1 MVVSKVIVTSTKSS
15 QLSDTLIIYNSMKI
29 FLKFGFK
36 EVSFTLPYIYHMPEQ
51 NERIFCQCFTK
62 YTGYNCNTHH
72 QDDNLIYMPTHNP

>member
-36 EVSFTLPYIYHMPEQ
+36 EVSFTLPYIYHMSEQ
-51 NERIFCQCFTK
+51 NEKNFVSMFHQIHRLQLQ
-62 YTGYNCNTHH
+62 YTPSG
-72 QDDNLIYMPTHNP
+72 